1 MLLRWPT
8 EEERRGVH
16 AKRPAQAGIYKLA
29 ATLSGVGVASG
40 RGLLR
45 ERTAEMLEIDFDLL
59 SVELPTQDSCDKSVC
74 AQSPITSE
82 TIRKLNLIRLNS
94 SVRSGRALSFGSIFG
109 GLSL

>member
-16 AKRPAQAGIYKLA
+16 ARRPVQAGIYKLA

-59 SVELPTQDSCDKSVC
+59 SVELPTQECVC
-74 AQSPITSE
+74 VL
-82 TIRKLNLIRLNS
+82 K
-94 SVRSGRALSFGSIFG
+94 VR
-109 GLSL
+109 